1 MIKEVLC
8 VCVCMH
14 ADVLQTWLVRK

>member
-1 MIKEVLC
+1 
-8 VCVCMH
+8 MH